1 MILIMFDINLF
12 VDKFINNKLNEVE
25 DSFINDNEIY
35 QIINKIKEIKK
46 IDNDEIVQQLIL
58 DTSLCLSK
66 ASILIMSYYFYDQ
79 EILYQGLKNIYVN
92 FIIKT
97 KNKDLFLSYWYH
109 ITYFTVCYI
118 KSDKLLFETNYK
130 KSYEYEQERKWWPD
144 IFKKYYCKKFNF
156 CIFSF
161 SIKRWNK
168 IFLYLSYS
176 LYKMNYHF
184 YKCMPYIEILTF
196 IYSIY
201 IKDHFSNKEQKK
213 IINALVKSMIHIMK
227 NKHFFNEKNNNYIKY
242 FDTIISQW
250 NLIYSRYQQ
259 IIKNNINKWLNTLER
274 KKFNHLEDKNLL
286 INIVAKLEID

>member
-109 ITYFTVCYI
+109 ITYF
-118 KSDKLLFETNYK
+118 EA
-130 KSYEYEQERKWWPD
+130 R
-144 IFKKYYCKKFNF
+144 
-156 CIFSF
+156 
-161 SIKRWNK
+161 
-168 IFLYLSYS
+168 
-176 LYKMNYHF
+176 
-184 YKCMPYIEILTF
+184 
-196 IYSIY
+196 
-201 IKDHFSNKEQKK
+201 
-213 IINALVKSMIHIMK
+213 
-227 NKHFFNEKNNNYIKY
+227 Y
-242 FDTIISQW
+242 F
-250 NLIYSRYQQ
+250 
-259 IIKNNINKWLNTLER
+259 
-274 KKFNHLEDKNLL
+274 
-286 INIVAKLEID
+286 VADRG